1 MLFLDAFLFVFLPK
15 IRSEARKK
23 RPHAIPRILLELG
36 RRDGP
41 STLAFLVLSED
52 FKKVNGSMVGLR
64 SHITGMTRENDDYE
78 SLLSL
83 VHLFE
88 KVATAA
94 HLTVMSM
101 EDPSEQIWILDGRE
115 TTWQL
120 SHEERKNAMDR
131 LYQSSFRTSQEQS
144 EITTQLIQ
152 IETPVHEVGD
162 SQGGN
167 FFGFP
172 NQQKDPTE

>member
-1 MLFLDAFLFVFLPK
+1 M
-15 IRSEARKK
+15 
-23 RPHAIPRILLELG
+23 G

-41 STLAFLVLSED
+41 GTLAFLVLSED
-52 FKKVNGSMVGLR
+52 FKKVNGSTVGLC
-64 SHITGMTRENDDYE
+64 SHITGMARENDDYE

-83 VHLFE
+83 IYLFE

-101 EDPSEQIWILDGRE
+101 EDSSEQIWILDGRE
-115 TTWQL
+115 ATWQL
-120 SHEERKNAMDR
+120 SHEERKNAMAR

-162 SQGGN
+162 SHGRI